1 MITVLIADD
10 HQVLLDGFVSIFD
23 DIDDIQVIG
32 TVSNGKQVLDFVAQN
47 TMKSPDVVLLDIN
60 MPVLNGV
67 QTCKKL
73 TESYPH
79 IAVIALS
86 MYDQSSYYKRM
97 MQYGAK
103 GYLLKNDNAEE
114 IVQAIRDVHAGGIYV
129 SSKMQMAIQGEQIP
143 SKETPESY
151 DVSRRELEVLREI
164 ATGLTDQQIGEKL
177 FISHHTVT
185 SHRKKLFQKLQ
196 ANNAGQLVQ
205 IAMEKGLI

>member
-23 DIDDIQVIG
+23 DIDDIKVVG
-32 TVSNGKQVLDFVAQN
+32 TVSNGKQVLDFVSN
-47 TMKSPDVVLLDIN
+47 NSPDIILLDIN

-67 QTCKKL
+67 ETCKKL
-73 TESYPH
+73 TNNHPDV
-79 IAVIALS
+79 AVIALS

-114 IVQAIRDVHAGGIYV
+114 IIQAIREVNTGGIYV
-129 SSKMQMAIQGEQIP
+129 SSKMQVTIQGEAITKLSNP
-143 SKETPESY
+143 SSF
-151 DVSRRELEVLREI
+151 DVSGRELEVLQEI
-164 ATGLTDQQIGEKL
+164 AAGLTDQQIGKKL
-177 FISHHTVT
+177 FISHYTVT

-196 ANNAGQLVQ
+196 ANNAAQLVR

>member
-32 TVSNGKQVLDFVAQN
+32 TVGNGKQVLDFVAQDS
-47 TMKSPDVVLLDIN
+47 MKSPDIILLDIN

-67 QTCKKL
+67 QTCKRL
-73 TESYPH
+73 TNAYPG

-103 GYLLKNDNAEE
+103 GLSL
-114 IVQAIRDVHAGGIYV
+114 IH
-129 SSKMQMAIQGEQIP
+129 
-143 SKETPESY
+143 
-151 DVSRRELEVLREI
+151 
-164 ATGLTDQQIGEKL
+164 
-177 FISHHTVT
+177 ISEPT
-185 SHRKKLFQKLQ
+185 RPY
-196 ANNAGQLVQ
+196 
-205 IAMEKGLI
+205 